1 MPGTICKVSVGA
13 RVLFPKQLI
22 VSIREIRVLAGR
34 CDQWF
39 TPGSPGCKDDSS
51 KSSLGCENVFLLCVL
66 FAPLPKSFG
75 VPKSFNPSI
84 MCNDC
89 KVLPSRNDKGLLHLC
104 INIFLFRPN
113 SGLISIDCYHYWDYQ
128 TALSAIPGITGGTGQ
143 PKYGLQERVQHLE
156 GEKYVDRGCE

>member
-1 MPGTICKVSVGA
+1 MWWVKTNARNHLQSLSWGQGFISQTIDCQYSRDPSPGSLGDAISD
-13 RVLFPKQLI
+13 LHQ
-22 VSIREIRVLAGR
+22 
-34 CDQWF
+34 
-39 TPGSPGCKDDSS
+39 PGSPGCKDDSS

-113 SGLISIDCYHYWDYQ
+113 SGLISIDCYHY
-128 TALSAIPGITGGTGQ
+128 
-143 PKYGLQERVQHLE
+143 
-156 GEKYVDRGCE
+156 